1 MSILNQ
7 KTIKAP
13 IEFEGIT
20 LHKGKI
26 AKVKILPAKPNSG
39 IVFKRIDIK
48 GDNLIEANFLNV
60 SDATLCTTLTNKSG
74 ASVSTVEHLIAA
86 LYGKGVDN
94 ALIEIDNDEVPI
106 IDGSSKFFV
115 EKIDNVG
122 LENSNTSIKIIKIL
136 KKIVLKDGKKTISME
151 PTKTS
156 LEIDFEIKFNNPVIK
171 NQRNIINVYETDLTD
186 IFNSR
191 TFCLYEDV
199 EKLKKMNLAKGGS
212 LENAIVVKNDKI
224 LNNEGLRNKKEFV
237 NHKILDCMGDL
248 YLSGHK
254 IVGKLICSQ
263 GGHKLTNQLL
273 RKIFSDN
280 QNFSIFELK
289 EKNIPHSF
297 INKTALKSIA

>member
-122 LENSNTSIKIIKIL
+122 LENSDKSIKIIKIL

-156 LEIDFEIKFNNPVIK
+156 LEIDFEIKFNNPIIK
-171 NQRNIINVYETDLTD
+171 NQRNTINVYETDLTD

-224 LNNEGLRNKKEFV
+224 INEEGLRNKKEFV